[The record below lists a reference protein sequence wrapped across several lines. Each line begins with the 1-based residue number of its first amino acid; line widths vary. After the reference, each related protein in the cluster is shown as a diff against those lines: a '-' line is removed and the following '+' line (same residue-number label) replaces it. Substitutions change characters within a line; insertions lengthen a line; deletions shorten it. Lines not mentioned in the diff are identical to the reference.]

1 MTNVFLWS
9 NLMGKSF
16 PQLDRAFLRLDSS
29 EEVNTDVQPPF
40 CGTDTPD
47 DSANTTD
54 QIRGQASRIAWID
67 SFALTRDCLSKVMSD
82 MQADLTVQTFA
93 SVEDFLAAE
102 DAEVDVVI
110 LYSHRANDAC
120 LHEIATISEARE
132 TVPVIIL
139 SDLEESHQVS
149 TIREALRAG
158 ASGFISTRSMG
169 LGMTLSAIRFVQSG
183 GTFAP
188 LDILLSDQTPAQ
200 PAQPAQDTPYRLT
213 ARQRDVLA
221 QLQQGKANKII
232 AHELGM
238 SESTAKVH
246 IRNIMRKM
254 GATNRTQ
261 AAFNALKLYPETESR
276 SAI

>member
-1 MTNVFLWS
+1 MIQSVHHLERVFR
-9 NLMGKSF
+9 SF
-16 PQLDRAFLRLDSS
+16 GASDEDVPQPASATS
-29 EEVNTDVQPPF
+29 VIAVNPE
-40 CGTDTPD
+40 
-47 DSANTTD
+47 ANATIFD
-54 QIRGQASRIAWID
+54 QMAGQAARVAWID
-67 SFALTRDCLSKVMSD
+67 SYALTRDCILKVLT
-82 MQADLTVQTFA
+82 DLQPNLMVHPFA
-93 SVEDFLAAE
+93 SVEEFLAADE
-102 DAEVDVVI
+102 TEVDVII
-110 LYSHRANDAC
+110 LYSHRAFESSLQELGVIRDG
-120 LHEIATISEARE
+120 LGE
-132 TVPVIIL
+132 TPVIML
-139 SDLEESHQVS
+139 SDLEEGHQVGA
-149 TIREALRAG
+149 IRAALRAG

-188 LDILLSDQTPAQ
+188 LDILLSDTTAIESPQSPD
-200 PAQPAQDTPYRLT
+200 DTPYKLT

-261 AAFNALKLYPETESR
+261 AAFNALKLCPDSEAR
-276 SAI
+276 SFM

>member
-1 MTNVFLWS
+1 MAS
-9 NLMGKSF
+9 
-16 PQLDRAFLRLDSS
+16 
-29 EEVNTDVQPPF
+29 
-40 CGTDTPD
+40 DTPFSVD
-47 DSANTTD
+47 ITPPTD
-54 QIRGQASRIAWID
+54 QPRSQTARIAWID
-67 SFALTRDCLSKVMSD
+67 SYALTRDCLSKVMSD
-82 MQADLTVQTFA
+82 MQPDLEIDTFA
-93 SVEDFLAAE
+93 TVEQFLAAS
-102 DAEVDVVI
+102 AEVDMDVVI
-110 LYSHRANDAC
+110 LYSHRPNDAC
-120 LHEIATISEARE
+120 LQEITTICEALE
-132 TVPVIIL
+132 TIPVIIL
-139 SDLEESHQVS
+139 SDLEESYQVS

-188 LDILLSDQTPAQ
+188 LDILLSDTAVAQ
-200 PAQPAQDTPYRLT
+200 PAQAIQDTPYRLT

-261 AAFNALKLYPETESR
+261 AAFNALKLYPEGETRPSL
-276 SAI
+276 